1 MKHLYGHLHRLVP
14 VLAVVAVFCLLAPAP
29 VQAADDPAK
38 TQIEADIRT
47 AHQNGDDAALEKAV
61 DQYRAYLLTQNMT
74 EEEVFNYL
82 DNWLR
87 TQLDGI
93 SNDTLTDLMD
103 RLFPLNSEYLND
115 PPDPETPITQ
125 DEKNASPV

>member
-29 VQAADDPAK
+29 VLAADDPTM

-93 SNDTLTDLMD
+93 SGDALTDLMD